1 MVAKLVALKWALF
14 KNGLKRSKWQVVGI
28 IFGALY
34 ALSVVSVAI
43 TAMVAVGRDYPE
55 AVPTGWILLGSA
67 MILGWIIIPVFVTG
81 VDLTLD
87 PARFATFGIPMNKLV
102 PGLVLS
108 SFVGIP
114 GIAMILVTLI
124 GQPVAYAQ
132 LSPAAALVSPI
143 AAVLGLLTCIVA
155 SRLATTA
162 AAQLMNSRRFKDVS
176 QIILFLPLV
185 LLGPIIAGIVAA
197 ATSNPAFLV
206 DLAQVLAW
214 TPLGA
219 PWAIPAAIA
228 AGNPGQ
234 AALVSLIAVVFLLA
248 LAWLWS
254 RMLSRALE
262 NPPVNA
268 VTKRAAGKLGWF
280 ARFPATPTGA
290 VAARATTYWFRDPRY
305 SISLFMLPLFAIL
318 LWFWGSG
325 GGRGEALPGIGLYWM
340 LGAIVAYFVGYGI
353 IADIS
358 FDNTAFALHV
368 STGVSGRADRAGRVL
383 GAATIGLPLMLLAW
397 IVPPL
402 ITGDWSKIVLSVGV
416 SLGLLGIALGV
427 SSVVSARYTYNT
439 PLPGDS
445 PFKTPPGTGARAAI
459 TSLAS
464 TLAVGIL
471 GLPLIIPTVVAL
483 MSGQMMWQWIVL
495 AVGLL
500 WGSAVLWF
508 GIRTGGASY
517 DRRAPELLASVALNR

>member
-43 TAMVAVGRDYPE
+43 TAMVAAGRTYPDV
-55 AVPTGWILLGSA
+55 VPTGWILLGSA
-67 MILGWIIIPVFVTG
+67 LVLGWIIVPVFVTG

-87 PARFATFGIPMNKLV
+87 PARFATFGIPMSKLV
-102 PGLVLS
+102 PGLVLA

-114 GIAMILVTLI
+114 GIAMLLVCFI

-132 LSPAAALVSPI
+132 LSPAAALISPI
-143 AAVLGLLTCIVA
+143 AALLGVLTCVVA

-185 LLGPIIAGIVAA
+185 LLGPIIAGIAAA

-206 DLAQVLAW
+206 DLAKMLAW

-234 AALVSLIAVVFLLA
+234 AALVGIIAVVILLA
-248 LAWLWS
+248 MAWLWS
-254 RMLSRALE
+254 RMLSHAME
-262 NPPVNA
+262 NPPVSA

-290 VAARATTYWFRDPRY
+290 IAARATTYWFRDPRY
-305 SISLFMLPLFAIL
+305 SISLFMLPVFAIL

-325 GGRGEALPGIGLYWM
+325 AGRGEALPGIGLYWL

-358 FDNTAFALHV
+358 YDNTAFALHV
-368 STGVSGRADRAGRVL
+368 STGVSGRADRAGRAL
-383 GAATIGLPLMLLAW
+383 GAVTIGLPLMILAW
-397 IVPPL
+397 FVPPL
-402 ITGDWSKIVLSVGV
+402 ITGDWSKIVLSMGLSV
-416 SLGLLGIALGV
+416 GLLCVALGV
-427 SSVVSARYTYNT
+427 SSVVSALYTYNT

-445 PFKTPPGTGARAAI
+445 PFKTPPGTAARAAI
-459 TSLAS
+459 TQLGSV
-464 TLAVGIL
+464 LAVGIL
-471 GLPLIIPTVVAL
+471 GMPLFVPMVIAL
-483 MSGQMMWQWIVL
+483 VSGQMMWQWIVL
-495 AVGLL
+495 AVGLV
-500 WGSAVLWF
+500 WGAAVVFF
-508 GIRTGGASY
+508 GIRLGGKTY
-517 DRRAPELLASVALNR
+517 DQRAPELLASVALNK